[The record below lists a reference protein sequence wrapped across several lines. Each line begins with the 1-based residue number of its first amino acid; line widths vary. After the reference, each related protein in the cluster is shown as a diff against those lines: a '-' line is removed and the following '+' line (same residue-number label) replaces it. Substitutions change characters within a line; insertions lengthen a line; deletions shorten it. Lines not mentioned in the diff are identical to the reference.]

1 MEFES
6 EIIERWESLGLLDG
20 LQLWEKEE
28 LALIYDNATKIIL
41 SVISIN
47 NKIDTDFLDQV
58 YIPIC
63 RRLYRRVGPNFN
75 LENMVS
81 KLIET
86 ISSGDFNNNLEK
98 NSVIEFCVSFSDLY
112 EDEETN
118 KKYLNEDEY
127 ELRVSQMISTIK
139 EVLLNKKMVSYVNK
153 EDNGFKI
160 NLSKTEKTKQQTR
173 FWNQSVAKKLFDS
186 ALSEINKGL

>member
-20 LQLWEKEE
+20 LHLWEKEE
-28 LALIYDNATKIIL
+28 LALIYDNTTKIIL
-41 SVISIN
+41 SNINSN
-47 NKIDTDFLDQV
+47 NKINSDILDQV

-63 RRLYRRVGPNFN
+63 RRLYRRVGPNFD
-75 LENMVS
+75 LENMVT
-81 KLIET
+81 KLIESIKVT
-86 ISSGDFNNNLEK
+86 EFNSEEK
-98 NSVIEFCVSFSDLY
+98 NVIINFCISFADMY

-118 KKYLNEDEY
+118 KKYLNDDEY
-127 ELRVSQMISTIK
+127 ELRVSQMLSTIK
-139 EVLLNKKMVSYVNK
+139 EILLNKKMVSYVSK
-153 EDNGFKI
+153 EEKGYKLNI
-160 NLSKTEKTKQQTR
+160 SKTEKSKQQSR